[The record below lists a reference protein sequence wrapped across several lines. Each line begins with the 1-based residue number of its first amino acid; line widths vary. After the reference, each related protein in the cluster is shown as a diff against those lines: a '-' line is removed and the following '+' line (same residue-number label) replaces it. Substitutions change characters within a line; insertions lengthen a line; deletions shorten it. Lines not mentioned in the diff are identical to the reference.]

1 MRNPFACEFVWLFRL
16 RSLLILGGV
25 GTSTLAAIGF
35 TEAAIGFAIG
45 LSLFVVKS
53 FFLYEAGRALIRRN
67 SKGLGRAI
75 AALSSLGRVV
85 FLAVALA
92 LVSRLGQ
99 AALFAAC
106 GGLFLGQINLHL
118 DHIMRRKTAR
128 CSNT

>member
-1 MRNPFACEFVWLFRL
+1 MKNPFACEFVWLFRL

-25 GTSTLAAIGF
+25 GASILAAIGLS
-35 TEAAIGFAIG
+35 EAAVGFAIG

-67 SKGLGRAI
+67 SKGIGRAI
-75 AALSSLGRVV
+75 AGLSSMGRIL

-92 LVSRLGQ
+92 LVSQLGQ

-106 GGLFLGQINLHL
+106 GGLLLGQICLHL
-118 DHIMRRKTAR
+118 GHMMRRKTAR

>member
-16 RSLLILGGV
+16 RGLLILGGV
-25 GTSTLAAIGF
+25 GASTLAAIGF

-53 FFLYEAGRALIRRN
+53 FFLYEAGRALIKHN
-67 SKGLGRAI
+67 SKGIGRAV
-75 AALSSLGRVV
+75 AGLASMGRILL
-85 FLAVALA
+85 LAVALA
-92 LVSRLGQ
+92 LVAQLGRS
-99 AALFAAC
+99 ALFAAC

-118 DHIMRRKTAR
+118 DHIMRGKTAR